1 MKKLIVNSV
10 PEGLYEAENIPALFE
25 KEGIEYHP
33 VDEVNWA
40 SEYPYKPKM
49 EFAIAHTDHA
59 LLIHYRVEEDSVAS
73 VAGHDNGKVWE
84 DSCCEFFS
92 IPADDGI
99 YYNMECN
106 CTGTLLV
113 AAGPEREGRTHAPQ
127 AVLQAVKRW
136 SSLGDEPFS
145 ERIGAVKWQMALVIP
160 LSTYF
165 LHDIQSLNGQTIR
178 ANFYKC
184 GDKLQRPHFLSWNP
198 IAIEKP
204 DFHRPDYFGE
214 LSFR

>member
-1 MKKLIVNSV
+1 MKKITVNRVS
-10 PEGLYEAENIPALFE
+10 ESHYEAEDIPSLFKKE
-25 KEGIEYHP
+25 KIEYHQ

-40 SEYPYKPKM
+40 AQYPYKPKV
-49 EFAIAHTDHA
+49 EFGIAHTDHEI
-59 LLIHYRVEEDSVAS
+59 LIHYRVEEDSVAS

-92 IPADDGI
+92 VPAADGI

-113 AAGPEREGRTHAPQ
+113 AAGPEREGRMRAPQ
-127 AVLQAVKRW
+127 EVLKGVKRW
-136 SSLGDEPFS
+136 SSLGTELFS
-145 ERIGAVKWQMALVIP
+145 ERIGAVKWEMALVIP
-160 LSTYF
+160 ISTYF
-165 LHDIQSLNGQTIR
+165 RHNIQSLNGKTIR

-204 DFHRPDYFGE
+204 DFHRPDFFGE
-214 LSFR
+214 LTFK